1 MKSVGMDLKVLRR
14 EGDYESIKRSEDR
27 QMARTISV
35 YGLARQ
41 KKKINKKRFCNEKG
55 SGGMVKK
62 FPDDKIVRLQY
73 EV

>member
-1 MKSVGMDLKVLRR
+1 MDLKVLRR
-14 EGDYESIKRSEDR
+14 EGDYESRKRFEDR
-27 QMARTISV
+27 QMAHTISV

-55 SGGMVKK
+55 SGGMAKK
-62 FPDDKIVRLQY
+62 FPDDEIAGLQY